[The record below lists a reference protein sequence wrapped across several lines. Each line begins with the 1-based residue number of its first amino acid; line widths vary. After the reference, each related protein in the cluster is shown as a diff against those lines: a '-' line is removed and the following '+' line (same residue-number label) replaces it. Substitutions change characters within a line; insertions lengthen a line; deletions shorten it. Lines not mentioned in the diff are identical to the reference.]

1 MLGIVDNPD
10 FFLLERVAPSTELS
24 SDRTA
29 RCRRPGVPGDRRM
42 VIPYQLERYPQII
55 NRS

>member
-1 MLGIVDNPD
+1 VLGIVDNPD